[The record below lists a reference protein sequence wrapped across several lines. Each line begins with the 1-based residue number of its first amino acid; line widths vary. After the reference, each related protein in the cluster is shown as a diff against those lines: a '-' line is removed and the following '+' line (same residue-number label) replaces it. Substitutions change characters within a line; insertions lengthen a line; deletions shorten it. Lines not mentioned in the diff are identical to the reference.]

1 VKVEGIGVGKK
12 AQSPCPLQ
20 REDHLGDL
28 PIFRKDVIP
37 NGEELLIGNGEIQML
52 LDRLKKLRRGYF
64 PYIEVIDDA
73 FLKVEEEGKYSL
85 GILKFF
91 ALSESGEF
99 FCDLVMVEREDDIT
113 EIEKNDFN
121 GRGDHFIP
129 SPHRLPSETV
139 S

>member
-1 VKVEGIGVGKK
+1 
-12 AQSPCPLQ
+12 
-20 REDHLGDL
+20 
-28 PIFRKDVIP
+28 
-37 NGEELLIGNGEIQML
+37 
-52 LDRLKKLRRGYF
+52 LKKFRRGYF
-64 PYIEVIDDA
+64 PHIEVIDDA
-73 FLKVEEEGKYSL
+73 FLKVEEERKYSL

-129 SPHRLPSETV
+129 SLDPLPSETV